1 MDNDS
6 KIQFDEQEYTRSTT
20 YQEGTPGLAGQGY
33 APSQGSSN
41 VKGLSGLVIKWKLAK
56 DEEGVRRVLLIV
68 IAICVMVMIFM
79 WWSQAGN
86 SYVLYKL
93 PVVPPQPPAP

>member
-1 MDNDS
+1 MDNN
-6 KIQFDEQEYTRSTT
+6 IQFDEPEYTRPTA
-20 YQEGTPGLAGQGY
+20 YQGSKPGFAGQERAHPEGL
-33 APSQGSSN
+33 SN

-68 IAICVMVMIFM
+68 IAICVIVMIFM

-86 SYVLYKL
+86 NYILYKL